1 MGILPIRFKA
11 SLSIKKTCPPHGTPF
26 VMAGYDDT
34 ADGGSTTSREELVSG
49 KTIWETPYF

>member
-11 SLSIKKTCPPHGTPF
+11 SLSIKKTCPPHGSPF

-34 ADGGSTTSREELVSG
+34 ADGGSTSSREGLVSG